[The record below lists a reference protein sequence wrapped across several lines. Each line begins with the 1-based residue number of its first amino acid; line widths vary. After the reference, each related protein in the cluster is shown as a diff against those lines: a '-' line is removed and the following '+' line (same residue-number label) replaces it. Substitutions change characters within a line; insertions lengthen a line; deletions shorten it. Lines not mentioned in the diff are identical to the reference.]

1 MQKSIT
7 VNRPVEEIYAFW
19 RDFQNFPRIMPFL
32 DTVQVQDTTSPQ
44 SHWSASAPADMNFEW
59 DTEII
64 EDRPNERI
72 AWQSIEGSDFQN
84 SGSVSFKPASANRGT
99 EVTLM
104 LDFDRVADAA
114 TKLMGAAPELIA
126 YKALYYFK
134 SLLVTGE
141 IPTTENQPAARGDG
155 RSE

>member
-1 MQKSIT
+1 MRKSIT
-7 VNRPVEEIYAFW
+7 VNRPVEEVYAFW
-19 RDFQNFPRIMPFL
+19 RNFENFPRIMPFL
-32 DTVQVQDTTSPQ
+32 DTVQAHNGR

-59 DTEII
+59 DTEIT
-64 EDRPNERI
+64 EDIPNQRI
-72 AWQSIEGSDFQN
+72 AWESVEGSDFQN

-99 EVTLM
+99 EVTLT

-126 YKALYYFK
+126 YKALYDFK

-141 IPTTENQPAARGDG
+141 IPTTQNQPAARDGG